1 MIKFGINSTQ
11 AEANS
16 WSHPS
21 PLCRATRVFT
31 LVPVAVARDHE
42 LLRDETAQPLSLSL
56 RMMLWF
62 EVGCLDSKL
71 LPRSRSPL
79 EGTVAVTSAEAIMYC
94 AEILWAPWAW
104 PTNCMADRTASMMC
118 SCEGIRMSN
127 LRRCLTLLPFR
138 FQSVSDQIQMAHPGS
153 IKSFSQVHPG
163 APSVQVA
170 TGR

>member
-1 MIKFGINSTQ
+1 MIIRHWVRTQ

-21 PLCRATRVFT
+21 SLCRATRVFT

-94 AEILWAPWAW
+94 AEML
-104 PTNCMADRTASMMC
+104 
-118 SCEGIRMSN
+118 
-127 LRRCLTLLPFR
+127 
-138 FQSVSDQIQMAHPGS
+138 
-153 IKSFSQVHPG
+153 
-163 APSVQVA
+163 
-170 TGR
+170 

>member
-1 MIKFGINSTQ
+1 MIIRNSTQ

-62 EVGCLDSKL
+62 EAGCLDSKL

-79 EGTVAVTSAEAIMYC
+79 EGS
-94 AEILWAPWAW
+94 
-104 PTNCMADRTASMMC
+104 
-118 SCEGIRMSN
+118 
-127 LRRCLTLLPFR
+127 
-138 FQSVSDQIQMAHPGS
+138 SD
-153 IKSFSQVHPG
+153 
-163 APSVQVA
+163 
-170 TGR
+170 